1 MRIVDGQSRTTYRVR
16 WEIDIDA
23 ASPLQAAQ
31 RAQAEMWH
39 RGENNL
45 ATVFQVY
52 ERREPV
58 KMEEIDLACICDSQP
73 EALDQRQ
80 PCPAHSTREKLTNA

>member
-1 MRIVDGQSRTTYRVR
+1 MRIVDGESPRTYRVR

-23 ASPLQAAQ
+23 NSPLQAAK
-31 RAQAEMWH
+31 RAQVIMRDTSED
-39 RGENNL
+39 NL

-58 KMEEIDLACICDSQP
+58 KMEEIDLG
-73 EALDQRQ
+73 
-80 PCPAHSTREKLTNA
+80 